1 MITLSKLPRFMDYL
15 YQHYQELYKHY
26 TGRLVEL
33 YPSFDNS
40 ENNLAIAED
49 DETNEEEDNF
59 LMKLWKQ
66 FQ

>member
-1 MITLSKLPRFMDYL
+1 MDYL